1 MNFASS
7 DRAALEVPSEL
18 AGPLPRK
25 VAMSS
30 DGDAR
35 QLLMLVLLF
44 FVGGGIWLGWKVYD
58 DVQQFQQRAI
68 LRTDGRE
75 VVGEV
80 TGLSYPRG
88 GPTKV
93 KYRFTVHGVVY
104 AGNAA
109 EPGILGSGPLLHK
122 SDQIIVR
129 FLPDNPEINHPDDW
143 EWSPYIGIV
152 PIAFQVFFFAMG
164 TFLLV
169 ILLRERKLAREGK
182 AASAT
187 VTSCTRSDKSFSIEY
202 EFRTEDG
209 VPMRGKSD
217 RAEEQKVGAQIWI
230 LYLPQRP
237 RRSQIYPLSDFDV
250 AG

>member
-1 MNFASS
+1 MN
-7 DRAALEVPSEL
+7 P
-18 AGPLPRK
+18 
-25 VAMSS
+25 

-35 QLLMLVLLF
+35 QLLMIVLLF

-58 DVQQFQQRAI
+58 DVQQFQHRAI

-93 KYRFTVHGVVY
+93 KYRFTVRGVTY
-104 AGNAA
+104 ADSAA
-109 EPGILGSGPLLHK
+109 EPGILGSGPSLHK
-122 SDQIIVR
+122 SDQIFIR
-129 FLPDNPEINHPDDW
+129 FLPSNPAINHPDAW
-143 EWSPYIGIV
+143 EWSPSIGIV
-152 PIAFQVFFFAMG
+152 PVAFQVFFFGMG
-164 TFLLV
+164 TLLLV
-169 ILLRERKLAREGK
+169 MLLRDRNLARKGK

-187 VTSCTRSDKSFSIEY
+187 VTSCTRGDKSFCIKY

-209 VPMRGKSD
+209 IPIPGKSD
-217 RAEEQKVGAQIWI
+217 RAEEQKVGARIWI
-230 LYLPQRP
+230 LYLPKRP
-237 RRSQIYPLSDFDV
+237 RRNEIYPLSDFDV